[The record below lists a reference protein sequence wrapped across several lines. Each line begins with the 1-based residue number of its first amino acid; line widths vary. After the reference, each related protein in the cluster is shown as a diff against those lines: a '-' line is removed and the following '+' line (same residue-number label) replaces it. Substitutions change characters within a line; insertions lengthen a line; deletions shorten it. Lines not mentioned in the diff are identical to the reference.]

1 MKDTIKL
8 IKLNEC
14 VHGTEYFGRR
24 LAKFFVIDWLW
35 FDGFSKTQKRHLSLH
50 SYLRICLIYSFPLNA
65 DIYKQKLLDKT
76 LPRQCNTK
84 QVNLS

>member
-1 MKDTIKL
+1 
-8 IKLNEC
+8 
-14 VHGTEYFGRR
+14 
-24 LAKFFVIDWLW
+24 
-35 FDGFSKTQKRHLSLH
+35 
-50 SYLRICLIYSFPLNA
+50 LIYSFPLNA